1 MSSLLPHSFL
11 DERLSF
17 ALYSSSKAVVGLHQP
32 YLSKIGITYPQYLVF
47 LALSE
52 HQEVSV
58 RELGELL
65 FLNSATLTPLLQRMA
80 SADLVV
86 RTRSTADERIT
97 LVRLTEKAKE
107 LQPKIADMQQQVRTA
122 VGLEPSEF
130 ARLRQQLKDLNASVR
145 DT

>member
-1 MSSLLPHSFL
+1 M
-11 DERLSF
+11 
-17 ALYSSSKAVVGLHQP
+17 
-32 YLSKIGITYPQYLVF
+32 
-47 LALSE
+47 ALSE

-86 RTRSTADERIT
+86 RNRSTADERIT

-107 LQPKIADMQQQVRTA
+107 LQPKIAEMQQQVRTA

-130 ARLRQQLKDLNASVR
+130 ARLRQQLTDLNASVR